1 MEQLDNK
8 LLERLSKERSPNSIS
23 IYMPTPKADPESKEN
38 QNRINL
44 KNKIK
49 QARQELGN
57 QGMKDNEIEEYLKP
71 LNDIVDDALFLRNL
85 WNGLVIFLN
94 QNTFEYYTVPLD
106 FDDFMYMGKDFYLL
120 PLLRPVRENKE
131 FYILSLNL
139 HGVKLYKSDRFN
151 ISEVEVEEFIP
162 EKLEEATGIDHY
174 KDKVYQHRSA
184 KVGDGKTFYHGH
196 AKGEEEKK
204 EEELKFLRY
213 VEQGLQDVLHNEDK
227 PLIVASVDHIFGLF
241 KEVTDYKYLKE
252 ENISES
258 PKEESVQGLQEKAW
272 ALIQKELD
280 QERQQMVQK
289 YMDVTNK
296 SDIVEEIIPNILYGR
311 VDTLFVNKR
320 EYIWG
325 RLKDESFDV
334 KIHSERDDSSEDL
347 LNFGAIKAYL
357 HDGNIYLMEP
367 EEMPQKNKLL
377 NAIYRF

>member
-1 MEQLDNK
+1 MEQLDSK
-8 LLERLSKERSPNSIS
+8 LLKRLSKERSPNSIS

-38 QNRINL
+38 KNRINL

-49 QARQELGN
+49 QARQRLNE

-94 QNTFEYYTVPLD
+94 QSTFEYYTVPLD
-106 FDDFMYMGKDFYLL
+106 FDDLMYMGKDFYLL

-162 EKLEEATGIDHY
+162 EKLEEAVGFDHY

-184 KVGDGKTFYHGH
+184 TVGDGRTFYHGH

-213 VEQGLQDVLHNEDK
+213 VEQGLQKLLHNEDK
-227 PLIVASVDHIFGLF
+227 PLIVASVDYIFGLF
-241 KEVTDYKYLKE
+241 RDVTDYKYLKE

-258 PKEESVQGLQEKAW
+258 PKEESVNGLQEKAW
-272 ALIQKELD
+272 ALMQKALD
-280 QERQQMVQK
+280 QERQQMIQK
-289 YMDVTNK
+289 YVDTTNK

-320 EYIWG
+320 EYVWG
-325 RLKDESFDV
+325 KLEAETFEVD
-334 KIHSERDDSSEDL
+334 IHSEREEDCEDL
-347 LNFGAIKAYL
+347 LNYAAIRAFL